1 MKKIFYVIVAAVLV
15 TSCLGNTPS
24 TKRQYTLD
32 VDFEYADHVF
42 LSDSVRFDN
51 EEGVG
56 LGYMDFVFYHKL
68 DPGKTKVIG
77 GFAASRLK
85 GSGYELGRNDF
96 RVNSGR
102 GMNGSPTYAV
112 FKYDKTGVNMPK
124 HDVEFMNLPY
134 GTCAMLGFYVNNTAE
149 VVEAVKQNFV
159 DGDRLVLKATGYLN
173 GTKTGE
179 AEIEL
184 AEYTEQKDSIIVNWT
199 PFDLDKLGKVQYVE
213 FEMISTKDNIPT
225 AFCMDDMVAR
235 ISLEY

>member
-1 MKKIFYVIVAAVLV
+1 
-15 TSCLGNTPS
+15 
-24 TKRQYTLD
+24 
-32 VDFEYADHVF
+32 
-42 LSDSVRFDN
+42 
-51 EEGVG
+51 
-56 LGYMDFVFYHKL
+56 
-68 DPGKTKVIG
+68 
-77 GFAASRLK
+77 
-85 GSGYELGRNDF
+85 
-96 RVNSGR
+96 
-102 GMNGSPTYAV
+102 
-112 FKYDKTGVNMPK
+112 
-124 HDVEFMNLPY
+124 
-134 GTCAMLGFYVNNTAE
+134 MLGFYVNNTAE